1 MSKAGIAGEEVC
13 RMQKFDLDAML
24 KEMETDRPL
33 MRANIHQLSQVQIRR
48 LVKDRKTGKGRSSR
62 DRSR

>member
-1 MSKAGIAGEEVC
+1 
-13 RMQKFDLDAML
+13 MQKFDLDAML